1 MHLKEIPL
9 IGTNFWMCYI
19 PNESCAFETSVT
31 EWQYM
36 IQKMNCIQLLS
47 VKLEEYPSPALHHGR
62 GFIRNRASNQRHLK
76 SSSFWMAVVF
86 NKRTLWGGWLVL
98 MSYLICCIRALLP
111 RDCPPLSPPFAC
123 SATPAR
129 SSHHFPPKQNLIVF
143 YPVSLLSNSFYSF
156 RSGSTD

>member
-1 MHLKEIPL
+1 MVLTFGCATFQMKAVHLKLQLQNDSIWYRKWAVFSYFLLNWKNTLLLP
-9 IGTNFWMCYI
+9 
-19 PNESCAFETSVT
+19 
-31 EWQYM
+31 
-36 IQKMNCIQLLS
+36 CIM
-47 VKLEEYPSPALHHGR
+47 EED
-62 GFIRNRASNQRHLK
+62 FIRNRASNQRHLK

-98 MSYLICCIRALLP
+98 MSYLICCIRALSP